1 MRNLA
6 RILVTALALWITTL
20 IVGGPGEKGIW
31 VQQTGDDTLGL
42 IFTFVVVALIFAL
55 VNMTLGT
62 VVRIVSI
69 PLRILTLGL
78 FSLVINALMLLLV
91 GWISGLIGFGLQV
104 DGFWWAVLGA
114 IILSISTTL
123 LSAILGVRKK

>member
-20 IVGGPGEKGIW
+20 IVGGTGEKGIW

-55 VNMTLGT
+55 INMTLGT

-123 LSAILGVRKK
+123 LSAILGVHKK